1 VAAQQVQEAAV
12 EEKEREANQ
21 KEAAERVE
29 KDMRDLM
36 RDFDRSRSERKN
48 LDFEAWE
55 KFTRT
60 V

>member
-36 RDFDRSRSERKN
+36 RDLDRSRSERKN